1 MPTLKYKD
9 SDGNYQSL
17 VGLNVQNQVVQT
29 TGQSTTAV
37 MSQKAVSDL
46 VPAQASP
53 SNQLADKNFVN
64 SSISTAT
71 ATYQGSYNLVSD
83 LSLTTQASHGQ
94 IEDALGTAISGA
106 DSNDYSYV
114 QIPTSDSTPTEI
126 ASVERYK
133 FNGTRWSFEYALNNS
148 GFTAAQWAAVNSGIT
163 SGLVAKLGQLTSNP
177 QNSIA
182 ALFGMDSNGD
192 WQNITPAN
200 LASVLSA
207 AGIACLTR
215 SGHFS
220 IDGNFTELYSALKN
234 NTFIPVFIGEP
245 NTYGAVNFPNGVNI
259 GDSCFIFKWDDNAGA
274 RFVISRTLNKIWLSS
289 NVFGWSEW
297 KEL

>member
-9 SDGNYQSL
+9 SDGNYQSI

-83 LSLTTQASHGQ
+83 LSLTIQASHGQ
-94 IEDALGTAISGA
+94 IEDALGNTISGA
-106 DSNDYSYV
+106 DSNDYAYV

-200 LASVLSA
+200 LASVLSVNSMVTEPVYNLHSVYNFCPEHSGIHTYQNRDGTPYQVLIDCEA
-207 AGIACLTR
+207 AGMWVR
-215 SGHFS
+215 
-220 IDGNFTELYSALKN
+220 YSN
-234 NTFIPVFIGEP
+234 NYNWVKVLG
-245 NTYGAVNFPNGVNI
+245 
-259 GDSCFIFKWDDNAGA
+259 
-274 RFVISRTLNKIWLSS
+274 
-289 NVFGWSEW
+289 
-297 KEL
+297 

>member
-1 MPTLKYKD
+1 MAVLKYRD
-9 SDGNYQSL
+9 GDGNYQSL

-46 VPAQASP
+46 VPAQASA
-53 SNQLADKNFVN
+53 SNQLADKDFVN
-64 SSISTAT
+64 SSITTAT

-106 DSNDYSYV
+106 DNNDYAFV
-114 QIPTSDSTPTEI
+114 QIPTADATPTEI

-133 FNGTRWSFEYALNNS
+133 FNGTRWSYEYAINNS

-163 SGLVAKLGQLTSNP
+163 SGLVAKLGQLTGNTYSA
-177 QNSIA
+177 QNGLA
-182 ALFGMDSNGD
+182 GLFGIDNNGA
-192 WQNITPAN
+192 WQNIVPSD

-207 AGIACLTR
+207 SLDAAGHKRLRWKEKTDNT
-215 SGHFS
+215 
-220 IDGNFTELYSALKN
+220 DGNGTISCSFDTQVIILAAFSVQGGLYIIPGAKYN
-234 NTFIPVFIGEP
+234 NQYEWNLLVL
-245 NTYGAVNFPNGVNI
+245 NGMTPYA
-259 GDSCFIFKWDDNAGA
+259 DSSVTIQIIYYNA
-274 RFVISRTLNKIWLSS
+274 
-289 NVFGWSEW
+289 
-297 KEL
+297 